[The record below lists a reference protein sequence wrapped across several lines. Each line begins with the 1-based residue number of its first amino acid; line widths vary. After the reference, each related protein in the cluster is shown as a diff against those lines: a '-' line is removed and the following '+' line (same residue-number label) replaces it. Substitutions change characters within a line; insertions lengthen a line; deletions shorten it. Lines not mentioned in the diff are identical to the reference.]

1 MTRPAFAS
9 SARGSRGAG
18 LRQGGFSLVG
28 LALALA
34 LTSMIA
40 IWASSQLVQRIEDA
54 AARSTGVW
62 LMQVRQAMVQ
72 TLERH
77 FDALANGGPL
87 VGEGGAP
94 SFADPFSPTVAELRT
109 QAYLPA
115 DFPTRAALGFGARIH
130 ILRHDACPGPRCRL
144 DALVYSDSP
153 VLKKGTY
160 AADLIGISAIIDA
173 AQGYAGAVWP
183 EAPGRVR
190 GPAFSFSN
198 PLAVDAP
205 PYAAGTVALW
215 AGIGGQTE
223 ASAQPVM
230 PDLSPYIKIGDARD
244 PSLAGSLTAA
254 SSIVAGGY
262 LSVGARATAGH
273 ACNVGVGTVASS
285 HESELLTCQSGVWQR
300 AASGFGGAYSLN
312 HPRGCRHY
320 TGVSTANPVTGQ
332 CSCPPGFAGVIVS
345 AGGKWTETEGWTTGY
360 VCVR

>member
-1 MTRPAFAS
+1 MTPPLFGKG
-9 SARGSRGAG
+9 ARGSPRACQP
-18 LRQGGFSLVG
+18 QGGFSLVG
-28 LALALA
+28 LAVALA

-40 IWASSQLVQRIEDA
+40 IWASNQLVQRIEDA

-62 LMQVRQAMVQ
+62 LMQVRQAMAQ
-72 TLERH
+72 TLQRH
-77 FDALANGGPL
+77 FDALSKGGPL

-94 SFADPFSPTVAELRT
+94 LFADPFAPTVAELRT

-115 DFPTRAALGFGARIH
+115 DFPARTAMGFGVRVH
-130 ILRHDACPGPRCRL
+130 IVRHDACPGPRCRL
-144 DALVYSDSP
+144 DALVYSDTP
-153 VLKKGTY
+153 VLKKGTH
-160 AADLIGISAIIDA
+160 APDLVGISTIIDA

-190 GPAFSFSN
+190 GPAFSFPN
-198 PLAVDAP
+198 PLANAP

-215 AGIGGQTE
+215 AGIGGQAET
-223 ASAQPVM
+223 SVQPVM
-230 PDLSPYIKIGDARD
+230 PDLTPYVKIGDARD

-254 SSIVAGGY
+254 SSIIAGGY

-273 ACNVGVGTVASS
+273 PCNVGVGTVASS

-300 AASGFGGAYSLN
+300 ASSGFGGAYSLN

>member
-1 MTRPAFAS
+1 
-9 SARGSRGAG
+9 
-18 LRQGGFSLVG
+18 
-28 LALALA
+28 
-34 LTSMIA
+34 MIA

-62 LMQVRQAMVQ
+62 LMQVRQAMAQ

-160 AADLIGISAIIDA
+160 APDLIGISAIIDA

-198 PLAVDAP
+198 PLAVNAP